1 MRTFFVLLM
10 VIVSAFAAEA
20 KDQPWTVTDAVQAAR
35 DHHPAKVQAK
45 SILEEAKGARRASLS
60 LDSPS
65 FSVEYEGV
73 PEGAGLDAYEE
84 RRLAVSQEIDFPL
97 RYIWYARQQNA
108 LVDAAEFQQQ
118 LILLELEQEVRL
130 AYLEVWYADEQLAR
144 LERYASSLDTQAI
157 SFQQMRNV
165 GRIAELDVY
174 RANAEAAEAQSD
186 LGVKSAEWMA
196 ARTWLANMTGRAE
209 LPSKL
214 VSPMEVDWITPLS
227 ESGWTDNLNLLGAR
241 EVADAAKEGQI
252 LAATSWL
259 PTIEVGGFRQKVPNA
274 LDGSDFWGLE
284 VGLSIPIWYLWGGVG
299 EIEVAAAQERSAW
312 ANVEIRQLE
321 LKTEWQAAIAQLQA
335 EQERVK
341 TFEQFLIPTSESILR
356 LAHRSYETGKAS
368 YLDVLEAQRS
378 MLQRQL
384 DYLDSIYDLERIRI
398 TLDQL
403 AGRSILTTNS
413 VPMER

>member
-1 MRTFFVLLM
+1 M
-10 VIVSAFAAEA
+10 
-20 KDQPWTVTDAVQAAR
+20 
-35 DHHPAKVQAK
+35 
-45 SILEEAKGARRASLS
+45 
-60 LDSPS
+60 
-65 FSVEYEGV
+65 
-73 PEGAGLDAYEE
+73 
-84 RRLAVSQEIDFPL
+84 
-97 RYIWYARQQNA
+97 
-108 LVDAAEFQQQ
+108 
-118 LILLELEQEVRL
+118 
-130 AYLEVWYADEQLAR
+130 
-144 LERYASSLDTQAI
+144 
-157 SFQQMRNV
+157 
-165 GRIAELDVY
+165 
-174 RANAEAAEAQSD
+174 
-186 LGVKSAEWMA
+186 
-196 ARTWLANMTGRAE
+196 
-209 LPSKL
+209 
-214 VSPMEVDWITPLS
+214 
-227 ESGWTDNLNLLGAR
+227 
-241 EVADAAKEGQI
+241 
-252 LAATSWL
+252 
-259 PTIEVGGFRQKVPNA
+259 GGFRQKVPNA